1 MDLLLKVDDTI
12 GSLSR
17 GHYAHICVEEDL
29 TKPLVSKFKLCR
41 QIRRIKYE
49 GIHLICFECGRYG
62 HRIETCPDAPKVHS
76 ESYDPVHASAIDSD
90 QFLMRIQGISSLS

>member
-1 MDLLLKVDDTI
+1 M
-12 GSLSR
+12 
-17 GHYAHICVEEDL
+17 
-29 TKPLVSKFKLCR
+29 PLVSKFKLCR

-62 HRIETCPDAPKVHS
+62 QRIETCPDAPKVHS

-90 QFLMRIQGISSLS
+90 PVPHENSGHIQSEVTESFGP